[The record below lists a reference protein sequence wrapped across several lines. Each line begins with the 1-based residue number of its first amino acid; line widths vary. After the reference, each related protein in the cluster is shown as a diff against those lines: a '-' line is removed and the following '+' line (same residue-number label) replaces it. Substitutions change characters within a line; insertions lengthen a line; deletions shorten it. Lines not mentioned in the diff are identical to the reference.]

1 MVKINLE
8 SLEVL
13 HNLAD
18 TRFEIQLDGQLA
30 VLEYHLNGTTMI
42 ITHTY
47 VPPRFEGQ
55 GIANK
60 LANTA
65 LEYAKEENYKII
77 SFCSF
82 VDVYLRRHPEYQVLL
97 KYQDR
102 TRDTK

>member
-1 MVKINLE
+1 MVKLKLDN
-8 SLEVL
+8 LEVL
-13 HNLAD
+13 HKLDD
-18 TRFEIQLDGQLA
+18 TRFEIQLDDQFA
-30 VLEYHLNGTTMI
+30 VLEYHLDGTTMI

-65 LEYAKEENYKII
+65 LEHAKENKFKII

-82 VDVYLRRHPEYQVLL
+82 VDVYLRRHPEYQDLQQ
-97 KYQDR
+97 YQD
-102 TRDTK
+102 